1 MSWAEEQSWFGL
13 EPEDL
18 EYLENEHQNNIRQLF
33 LTKGIWTTKTNN
45 HIHIT
50 EMKTS
55 HLRNCLNKCER
66 ENWRIWALPKLRKE
80 YKLRLN

>member
-1 MSWAEEQSWFGL
+1 MSWVEEQSWFGL
-13 EPEDL
+13 EPEDVEWL
-18 EYLENEHQNNIRQLF
+18 EIEHKNNIKKLF

-55 HLRNCLNKCER
+55 HLQNCLNKCER
-66 ENWRIWALPKLRKE
+66 ENWRIYAITLLKKE
-80 YKLRLN
+80 LEKRV

>member
-18 EYLENEHQNNIRQLF
+18 EWLENVHQNNIKQLF

-45 HIHIT
+45 HIHIF
-50 EMKTS
+50 
-55 HLRNCLNKCER
+55 CLVETPSFSVER
-66 ENWRIWALPKLRKE
+66 KQDLFLFC
-80 YKLRLN
+80 